1 MREYSKVNMISNN
14 VVPPNQGLSRR
25 PHPTTTRQE
34 ENPSWPSTQRKIWEA
49 INISASV
56 SGSHQAEALTDDEM
70 YLLVDAQ
77 VQRALQYVA
86 LFHNARSG
94 TWGIGAGGTKEQLV

>member
-1 MREYSKVNMISNN
+1 M
-14 VVPPNQGLSRR
+14 
-25 PHPTTTRQE
+25 
-34 ENPSWPSTQRKIWEA
+34 
-49 INISASV
+49 

-86 LFHNARSG
+86 LFQNARSE

>member
-1 MREYSKVNMISNN
+1 
-14 VVPPNQGLSRR
+14 
-25 PHPTTTRQE
+25 
-34 ENPSWPSTQRKIWEA
+34 
-49 INISASV
+49 
-56 SGSHQAEALTDDEM
+56 M

-86 LFHNARSG
+86 LFHNARSE